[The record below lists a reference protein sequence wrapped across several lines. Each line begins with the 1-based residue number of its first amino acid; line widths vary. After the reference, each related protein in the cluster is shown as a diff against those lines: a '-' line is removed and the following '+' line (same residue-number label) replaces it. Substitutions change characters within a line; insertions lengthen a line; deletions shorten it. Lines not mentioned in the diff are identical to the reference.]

1 MAKSTRATSASKP
14 SIDDLAGVRRLGD
27 ESDYDGE
34 LIPSGVLAVDAAL
47 GGGFARGKVI
57 EIFGPEASGKSA
69 ISQMT
74 VAQAQKFGSVVYI
87 DLEDTLDPRLLAL
100 SGVDLDNLHISQ
112 PDTAEEAF
120 DLMHSLAEMND
131 VALVVLDSVAT
142 MVPAAELQGDMSDGH
157 MMILP
162 RIMSDGLKRLTARL
176 RQNDNAP
183 NFIFVNQ
190 IREKQSMNG
199 MPSTTS
205 TGGRALKFYSSYRI
219 DARHIGK
226 DPDSQG
232 NTIGFKVKAT
242 VVKNKFA
249 PPYRVANFKI
259 NYELGVMNESYLAEE
274 AVKAGYLQ
282 KSGSWYKY
290 PGADKN
296 LANGDVAFT
305 KYMREHPDEYQE
317 LLDKVAVNL

>member
-1 MAKSTRATSASKP
+1 MARSTRATSASKTV
-14 SIDDLAGVRRLGD
+14 DDLEGVRRLGD
-27 ESDYDGE
+27 ASDYEGE
-34 LIPSGVLAVDAAL
+34 LIPSGILPLDVAL
-47 GGGFARGKVI
+47 GGGFAKGKVI

-74 VAQAQKFGSVVYI
+74 AARAQEHGAVVYV
-87 DLEDTLDPRLLAL
+87 DLEDTLDPRLLEL
-100 SGVDLDNLHISQ
+100 SGVDIPGLRIIQ

-120 DLMHSLAEMND
+120 DKLHNLAEMTD
-131 VALVVLDSVAT
+131 VSLVVLDSVAS
-142 MVPAAELQGDMSDGH
+142 MVPEAELQGDMSDGH

-176 RQNDNAP
+176 RQNDDAP
-183 NFIFVNQ
+183 TFIFINQ

-226 DPDSQG
+226 DSDSQG
-232 NTIGFKVKAT
+232 NVLGFNVKAT

-249 PPYRVANFKI
+249 PPYKVANFKI
-259 NYELGVMNESYLAEE
+259 NYEMGVMNEAFVAAE

-282 KSGSWYKY
+282 KSGSWFKY

-296 LANGDVAFT
+296 FANGEVGLT
-305 KYMREHPDEYQE
+305 KYMREHPDEYQD
-317 LLDKVAVNL
+317 LLGKVTVNL